1 MGYYTRHDLEII
13 DGSNGLIE
21 DLIAECEG
29 AGYALKDNGDC
40 SQECKWYGHK
50 KDLTEFSK
58 KHPDALF
65 MLSGKGE
72 ENGDAWIE
80 YYRNGKV
87 QVCEAVY
94 VYPKFD
100 ADLMI

>member
-1 MGYYTRHDLEII
+1 MGYQTEHELTII
-13 DGSNGLIE
+13 EGSNGLIE
-21 DLIAECEG
+21 DLIAECES
-29 AGYALKDNGDC
+29 AGYALKDNGD
-40 SQECKWYGHK
+40 SAEPCKWYSHEN
-50 KDLTEFSK
+50 DLKEFSK

-72 ENGDAWIE
+72 YNGDAWIE

-87 QVCEAVY
+87 QVCQAVY